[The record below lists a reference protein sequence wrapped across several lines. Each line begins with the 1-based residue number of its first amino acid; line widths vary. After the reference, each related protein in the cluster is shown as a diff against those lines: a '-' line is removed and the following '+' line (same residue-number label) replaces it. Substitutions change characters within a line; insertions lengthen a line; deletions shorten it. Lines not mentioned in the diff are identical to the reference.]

1 MRTDT
6 VEQRAR
12 TPKQDVHNYDDAN
25 LMTMAARKF
34 DDYVFLILKC
44 F

>member
-12 TPKQDVHNYDDAN
+12 TPKQDVHNYDDG
-25 LMTMAARKF
+25 KF
-34 DDYVFLILKC
+34 DDYDGKKI
-44 F
+44 